1 MGLVSHGS
9 LCCVGIELCGWFSH
23 GSCLQFHV
31 VSVLQVDV
39 HPDDE
44 EEINQTA
51 LVLGAPLDQNMEEE
65 EEAVGN
71 ALGSCSFSALVS
83 QFIQHFT
90 RHRLSVLR

>member
-1 MGLVSHGS
+1 M
-9 LCCVGIELCGWFSH
+9 GIELCGWFSH

-65 EEAVGN
+65 EEDENEDADEDEDDFDNDELEMMLEGEEGYEDDDEN
-71 ALGSCSFSALVS
+71 CY
-83 QFIQHFT
+83 
-90 RHRLSVLR
+90 